1 MSKILKPVIEEV
13 KYESGSL
20 DTLQETLKISF
31 RDENKM
37 LLFEYPTIYI
47 L

>member
-20 DTLQETLKISF
+20 GTLQEILKISF
-31 RDENKM
+31 RDENKIVFM
-37 LLFEYPTIYI
+37 
-47 L
+47 

>member
-1 MSKILKPVIEEV
+1 MSKIFKPVIEEV

-31 RDENKM
+31 VMKTRCFY
-37 LLFEYPTIYI
+37 LIIQLCIS
-47 L
+47 

>member
-13 KYESGSL
+13 EYESGSL

-31 RDENKM
+31 RG
-37 LLFEYPTIYI
+37 
-47 L
+47 

>member
-13 KYESGSL
+13 KYENGSL

-37 LLFEYPTIYI
+37 LLFEHPTIYI